1 MSFEYPLFWFADTPK
16 KIVIPES
23 LAIQLT
29 NSTEISAENFF
40 KNLFRRYQ
48 RLQRQEERERKLLR
62 KALKSAKPSISPKPI
77 ENNDIDVDNLHP
89 QNDTHS
95 ADLSKLNGTPTVAT
109 IVQSIEQ
116 NSYMDDED
124 MMNDYDESESSG
136 ANRLQLNETSSAY
149 IYDDND

>member
-1 MSFEYPLFWFADTPK
+1 MIDTPK

-23 LAIQLT
+23 LAIQLA

-62 KALKSAKPSISPKPI
+62 KTLKSTEPPNPSKPI
-77 ENNDIDVDNLHP
+77 EHKDIEVAELRS
-89 QNDTHS
+89 QNGTHS
-95 ADLSKLNGTPTVAT
+95 ADVPKLSSAPTAAT

-136 ANRLQLNETSSAY
+136 ANRLPMNETSSAY